1 MRFFAFDRITAAEKG
16 KRMSATKQ
24 VNLMD
29 EYFSDHYPIKA
40 VMPGTF
46 IIEALAQAGG
56 MLNSL
61 NHDFAVELVLVLVDG
76 VHIYRQVYPGE
87 TLLLEVTMLYDHP
100 YGASLKGEA
109 RVGDELVAQIESFAF
124 AHEITT
130 NSARIQQNYERFV
143 YQGGGYIPAAEVK
156 G

>member
-1 MRFFAFDRITAAEKG
+1 MRFFAFDRIIAAEKG
-16 KRMSATKQ
+16 KRMTATKQ
-24 VNLMD
+24 VDLMD
-29 EYFSDHYPIKA
+29 EYLSDHYPIKA

-46 IIEALAQAGG
+46 IIEALAQVGG

-76 VHIYRQVYPGE
+76 VQIHRQVYPGE

-130 NSARIQQNYERFV
+130 NNVRIRQNYERFL
-143 YQGGGYIPAAEVK
+143 YQGGGFIPAAEVK

>member
-1 MRFFAFDRITAAEKG
+1 VRFFAFDRILAVEKG
-16 KRMSATKQ
+16 KRMMATKQ
-24 VNLMD
+24 VGLMD

-40 VMPGTF
+40 VMPATF

-61 NHDFAVELVLVLVDG
+61 NHDFAAELVLVLVDG
-76 VHIYRQVYPGE
+76 VHIHRQVFPGE
-87 TLLLEVTMLYDHP
+87 TMQLEVTMLYDHP
-100 YGASLKGEA
+100 YGASLTGQ
-109 RVGDELVAQIESFAF
+109 VHIGDELVAEIESFAF

-130 NSARIQQNYERFV
+130 DATRIRQSYERFL
-143 YQGGGYIPAAEVK
+143 YQGGGYLPLTEVK

>member
-1 MRFFAFDRITAAEKG
+1 VRFLAFDRITAAEKG
-16 KRMSATKQ
+16 KRMSAIKQ

-40 VMPGTF
+40 VMPATF
-46 IIEALAQAGG
+46 IIEALAQVGG

-76 VHIYRQVYPGE
+76 VHIHRQVYPGE

-109 RVGDELVAQIESFAF
+109 RVCDEMVANIESFSF
-124 AHEITT
+124 AHEVTT
-130 NSARIQQNYERFV
+130 DTARIKQNYERFV
-143 YQGGGYIPAAEVK
+143 YQGGGYIPPAEVK